1 MLQFPAATVALQ
13 LWIPSLTVT
22 VPVGVPLPGAVAVT
36 AKVKSTAW
44 PTVDGFGVCPVI
56 AVVVAAGFTVWPTP
70 VEVLPAKVPSPAYVA
85 MRVFAPAVVNVRLQL
100 PAATVPLQPSV
111 PSLTVTVPV
120 GVPLLDVTLKLTV
133 VAWPTV
139 EGSGATL
146 VIVVAV
152 AAWFTVCPTPVEVLV
167 A

>member
-1 MLQFPAATVALQ
+1 MN
-13 LWIPSLTVT
+13 VT
-22 VPVGVPLPGAVAVT
+22 
-36 AKVKSTAW
+36 
-44 PTVDGFGVCPVI
+44 
-56 AVVVAAGFTVWPTP
+56 
-70 VEVLPAKVPSPAYVA
+70 
-85 MRVFAPAVVNVRLQL
+85 LQL